1 MSRLDIAHNVAFT
14 MPRNWKT
21 EVEERIVGGG
31 SVNALLAVRCGKWNV
46 MKQLEKKLKDLQK
59 QGYEQVTIIQMLN
72 WIYDIQR
79 ENRLKRVRSTD
90 R

>member
-1 MSRLDIAHNVAFT
+1 
-14 MPRNWKT
+14 
-21 EVEERIVGGG
+21 
-31 SVNALLAVRCGKWNV
+31 

-59 QGYEQVTIIQMLN
+59 QGYEQVTIIQLLN

>member
-1 MSRLDIAHNVAFT
+1 
-14 MPRNWKT
+14 
-21 EVEERIVGGG
+21 
-31 SVNALLAVRCGKWNV
+31 
-46 MKQLEKKLKDLQK
+46 MKQLEKKLKELQK
-59 QGYEQVTIIQMLN
+59 QGYEQVTIIQLLN